1 MVIEYLV
8 SPSLFEVIKI
18 PFSQYE
24 DFDNLP
30 SQLYFMM
37 ILDACNTSA
46 EIDIEG
52 AEKAFNNLSLI
63 DFTGD
68 KIYDIDTTDI
78 RNIKVMRSEYS
89 LSPKL
94 GMTIILKV

>member
-24 DFDNLP
+24 DFDNFP

-46 EIDIEG
+46 EIEIEG
-52 AEKAFNNLSLI
+52 EEK
-63 DFTGD
+63 DFTD
-68 KIYDIDTTDI
+68 
-78 RNIKVMRSEYS
+78 
-89 LSPKL
+89 LSPNFFSVKTY
-94 GMTIILKV
+94 MILLPLI